1 MLEKTLESPLDC
13 KEIKPVYP
21 KANQSWIFIGR
32 IDAQELHSDTLA
44 TWFEELTHQKRP
56 WYWERLKAGVKGDDR
71 GWDGW
76 MALLMTQWTWIW
88 ASSGSWWW
96 TGKPGKLQSMGS
108 QELDMSE
115 PLNWTERK
123 SIMNIHWK
131 CWCWSWSA
139 NTLAT
144 WCEDPTH
151 GKRPWSWERLRA
163 EGEGGDKGWSGWMA
177 SPTQCTWIWAN
188 SGRWWSTGKPGVA
201 AVHGVAKSWTWLTT
215 KLIFVYGINY
225 RSSLFFFF
233 AYEYPTVL
241 IHFSE
246 RYCFSIELPL

>member
-96 TGKPGKLQSMGS
+96 TGKPGMLKSTGS
-108 QELDMSE
+108 QRVRCNWVTEQQQQRGGAKYSSVLWSFWLELYQQVKVQGDPPNFGDHLVSFYSIQGWFLFIVWLGTN
-115 PLNWTERK
+115 LNGAG
-123 SIMNIHWK
+123 I
-131 CWCWSWSA
+131 
-139 NTLAT
+139 L
-144 WCEDPTH
+144 
-151 GKRPWSWERLRA
+151 G
-163 EGEGGDKGWSGWMA
+163 
-177 SPTQCTWIWAN
+177 
-188 SGRWWSTGKPGVA
+188 
-201 AVHGVAKSWTWLTT
+201 
-215 KLIFVYGINY
+215 FVVILY
-225 RSSLFFFF
+225 
-233 AYEYPTVL
+233 
-241 IHFSE
+241 
-246 RYCFSIELPL
+246 IE